1 MFIDFCQRIRTLTI
15 QSDEFI
21 DNNEIEL
28 CLALLVERQYLL
40 EQLKNLVSGDRINNE
55 QLSAFTSLLVWIQQQ
70 DIISNLK
77 VVQLKEQSKQASTT
91 QVKIKK
97 ALNYYKNVT

>member
-1 MFIDFCQRIRTLTI
+1 MFIDFYQRIRTLTI

-40 EQLKNLVSGDRINNE
+40 EQLKNLVSGDPTNNE

-97 ALNYYKNVT
+97 ALHHYKNIT